1 MIWGRSR
8 RKKWRRT
15 NTCHLKSIYLEGEK
29 MGRTDFT
36 GIRLQHIA
44 WRAKLNEFL
53 KGKQSMTEE
62 EATSHE
68 ACEVGKWLYSVGL
81 GKYGMMEEIQELEK
95 IHIELHATVRKIMS
109 LKQSGDSHA
118 ETEALDKLDKIL
130 RKIMFLMV
138 DIEEKLV
145 SSGE

>member
-1 MIWGRSR
+1 
-8 RKKWRRT
+8 
-15 NTCHLKSIYLEGEK
+15 
-29 MGRTDFT
+29 MGKTDFT
-36 GIRLQHIA
+36 DIRMQHIA
-44 WRAKLNEFL
+44 WRVKLDEFL

-81 GKYGMMEEIQELEK
+81 EKYGMMEEVQELEK
-95 IHIELHATVRKIMS
+95 IHIELHITVKKIMS
-109 LKQSGDSHA
+109 LKQSGNSHA

-130 RKIMFLMV
+130 RKIMFLLV

-145 SSGE
+145 LSGK